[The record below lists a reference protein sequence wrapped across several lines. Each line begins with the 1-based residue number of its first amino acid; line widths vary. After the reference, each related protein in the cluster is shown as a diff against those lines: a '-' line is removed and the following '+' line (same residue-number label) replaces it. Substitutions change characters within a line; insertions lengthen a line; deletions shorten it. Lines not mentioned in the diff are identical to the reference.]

1 LQIFDPMRTLVL
13 ISALCVG
20 LAGCKSLPSLP
31 KLSLTPYKIDIQ
43 QGNVLDQD
51 AVAKLKPGLTRAQV
65 RFIMGTPLVTDIY
78 HANRWDYVYID
89 KKAGK
94 LVAQRRVVVF
104 FDGDVVKSLY
114 QQIGES
120 QLVELQ
126 TPTVAPVAEPVS
138 TQVAP
143 VTSPVAPIAVPGAV
157 AK

>member
-1 LQIFDPMRTLVL
+1 MRTLVL
-13 ISALCVG
+13 ISVLCLG

-31 KLSLTPYKIDIQ
+31 KFSLTPYKINIQ
-43 QGNVLDQD
+43 QGNVVDQD

-65 RFIMGTPLVTDIY
+65 RFIMGTPLVMDIY
-78 HANRWDYVYID
+78 HANRWDYIYFD

-94 LVAQRRVVVF
+94 LVAQRRVVVY

-114 QQIGES
+114 EKIGEN

-126 TPTVAPVAEPVS
+126 TAPVAAVAEPVTPVAPVA
-138 TQVAP
+138 
-143 VTSPVAPIAVPGAV
+143 PVAVPDAV

>member
-1 LQIFDPMRTLVL
+1 M
-13 ISALCVG
+13 
-20 LAGCKSLPSLP
+20 
-31 KLSLTPYKIDIQ
+31 
-43 QGNVLDQD
+43 DQD

-65 RFIMGTPLVTDIY
+65 RFIMGTPLVTDVF

-114 QQIGES
+114 EQIGES

-126 TPTVAPVAEPVS
+126 TAPAAPLVEPVAPVTAPVAPVAVPD
-138 TQVAP
+138 A
-143 VTSPVAPIAVPGAV
+143 VT
-157 AK
+157 K